1 MKTTIYL
8 HFSNSRTVTEIT
20 TKNEAT
26 VGSIIKEYALK
37 DALNPDYEED
47 LEVRIEN
54 SDDELSKDATLEKL
68 KIKDGDHLNFSRC
81 KKVAVS
87 INYNGTTFQHNF
99 GPSKTI
105 DTVRKKA
112 LEHFHISEQ
121 DGASLSLFL
130 TSACDEAIPGNEH
143 IGSFTG
149 YPTCGVTLFL
159 AKKKEEY
166 VTIHIDQTEYKTK
179 AGKHSVAEL
188 KAMANIPLAYE
199 LEQLINGELIPLDDN
214 AIIDING
221 CEIFFGHPRTGSSS

>member
-1 MKTTIYL
+1 MADYGILRPFEKIYCLFNVGDVSYCLEIGINNNFFNEQNNKTKTMTKVVYL
-8 HFSNSRTVTEIT
+8 HFSNNRIITEIT
-20 TKNEAT
+20 TKKEAT
-26 VGSIIKEYALK
+26 VGSIIKEHASK
-37 DALNPDYEED
+37 DASNPDYEED
-47 LEVRIEN
+47 LEVSIEN
-54 SDDELSKDATLEKL
+54 SDEELSKDATLEKL
-68 KIKDGDHLNFSRC
+68 KIKDGEHLHFSRC

-99 GPSKTI
+99 GSSKTI

-159 AKKKEEY
+159 AKKK
-166 VTIHIDQTEYKTK
+166 TIQ
-179 AGKHSVAEL
+179 G
-188 KAMANIPLAYE
+188 
-199 LEQLINGELIPLDDN
+199 
-214 AIIDING
+214 
-221 CEIFFGHPRTGSSS
+221 